1 MSVTSLEDKTEISLV
16 GSSLQMYTADNAG
29 VESMNVN
36 LCASVRYVASKPY
49 CWLSVSVGTQL
60 RRSHRWTK
68 RLEGSQ

>member
-36 LCASVRYVASKPY
+36 LCASVRYFAFKPY
-49 CWLSVSVGTQL
+49 YWLSFSVGSQF
-60 RRSHRWTK
+60 RWSRRWTK
-68 RLEGSQ
+68 RLEGS